1 MSAVPKASLY
11 YYKQSIWASVALLAL
26 EEKGYAPD
34 EIDLKEVDLFKG
46 ENFSPSYLRINNN
59 GTYGAHTRAPALTP
73 ATIAFSTAS
82 NKVIELLH
90 SEPADPNALLYVN
103 AKDDASLRQLAQQLL
118 PFLTSKGDALEKLIE
133 ENKTSQIHVSEKTA
147 QFWELKKLAVVSIL
161 DVMQDA
167 DKDTAQLEGPA
178 AKKREDYFR
187 TAQVSWAA
195 LKEVLIQ
202 LHKEIIG
209 PYVLGDQISVADLHL
224 AAWLARIA
232 KLSSATGSEEG
243 NDVVNKIEAHIGG
256 SFSLPKDFSVAEA
269 RRRAGLPSTN
279 VSPTERQSRFAAFW
293 DAIRERPSWKKVY
306 ADGLH

>member
-1 MSAVPKASLY
+1 MSRTHTTS
-11 YYKQSIWASVALLAL
+11 S
-26 EEKGYAPD
+26 AP
-34 EIDLKEVDLFKG
+34 
-46 ENFSPSYLRINNN
+46 
-59 GTYGAHTRAPALTP
+59 APALTP

-209 PYVLGDQISVADLHL
+209 PYVLGTHHINIDHLMMHVIKQNAGDQISVADLHL

-232 KLSSATGSEEG
+232 KLSSATGFEEG